1 MHLRSG
7 VFYRSGN
14 PVVRENISRISTE
27 ESTARTPGLEVQQ
40 VEENLPDYVSDTSMD
55 TTNSYQSQQIGVEFD
70 YEVKLH
76 FHMENA
82 HGAKIYKDYGQKFA
96 VKVEDHPSDHDPAP
110 WVNFQ
115 GDRFMGRDGTMYLMT
130 DNPEDMDRM
139 GNLVRR
145 EEQVIDEGP
154 PRVNRPEL
162 RPTTSVWVKRVL
174 IDDNTKVLY
183 WREDMGTEFYY
194 LRNSP
199 PDHTTTDEKALYTFM
214 NTTEGVYGDV
224 VFFDKYNQEWEM
236 KAPSELRGLTQNG
249 IPIIKPVID
258 LGGPSN
264 FNVSS
269 PGTFYMPPPSPTYT
283 YGPRPKHLTQ

>member
-1 MHLRSG
+1 M
-7 VFYRSGN
+7 
-14 PVVRENISRISTE
+14 
-27 ESTARTPGLEVQQ
+27 
-40 VEENLPDYVSDTSMD
+40 
-55 TTNSYQSQQIGVEFD
+55 QIGVEFD

-82 HGAKIYKDYGQKFA
+82 HGAKIYKDYNQKFA

-130 DNPEDMDRM
+130 DNPDDMDRM

-145 EEQVIDEGP
+145 EEQVIEEGP

-199 PDHTTTDEKALYTFM
+199 PDHTTTDEKVLYTFV

-236 KAPSELRGLTQNG
+236 KVPSELRGLTQNG
-249 IPIIKPVID
+249 IPIIRPVID

-264 FNVSS
+264 FNFSA
-269 PGTFYMPPPSPTYT
+269 PGTFYMPPPSPLYT
-283 YGPRPKHLTQ
+283 YAPRPEPTPMRVSFADTRPPMRPQGPRPMG